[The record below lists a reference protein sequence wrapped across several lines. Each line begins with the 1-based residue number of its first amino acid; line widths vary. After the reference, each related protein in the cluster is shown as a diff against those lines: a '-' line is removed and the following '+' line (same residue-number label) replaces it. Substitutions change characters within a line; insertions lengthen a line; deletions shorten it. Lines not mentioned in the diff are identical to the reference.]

1 MKLERGHFL
10 KKDMAGGGTG
20 FTAVL
25 RRKGLKVTL
34 ERQKIYEEV
43 ASMKKHF
50 DADELFERF
59 KAKGLPISRD
69 TVYRNL
75 PLLLEAG
82 MLQKSAGGSKR
93 EYFENMEAK
102 GHHDHMVCVCC
113 GAIFEFKSEV
123 FEALQQKLCEKYR
136 CKLIYHDHRLFV
148 ECTRCSGGSKKN
160 AGGASRGSHS
170 IKRA

>member
-1 MKLERGHFL
+1 MRTGRKRSLGKGRGGGEAAFAELL
-10 KKDMAGGGTG
+10 KK
-20 FTAVL
+20 
-25 RRKGLKVTL
+25 KGLKVTL

-43 ASMKKHF
+43 ASMNNHF

-82 MLQKSAGGSKR
+82 RVQKSAGEGKR
-93 EYFENMEAK
+93 EYFENMEAG
-102 GHHDHMVCVCC
+102 GHHDHMICVHC
-113 GAIFEFKSEV
+113 GTIVEFRSEA
-123 FEALQQKLCEKYR
+123 FEALQQKLCEKHR

-148 ECTRCSGGSKKN
+148 ECARCSNNVEK
-160 AGGASRGSHS
+160 GAR
-170 IKRA
+170 RAVHENHEAK